1 LTLNQPYLLRIN
13 YNYLNLSEKVYK
25 YKALTNSDMFIRSQ
39 RIIIVRNRPPKRQ
52 VNEELQWFGD
62 SLGLF
67 NLRDKDKSCFR
78 IFLEIIKAAK
88 HGKPLT
94 SDELADKLDLSR
106 GTVIHHINRMIE
118 SGIIIH
124 QDNRYMLRVDN
135 LTQLVQE
142 LRKDIDRTV
151 DDMREI
157 AEDIDRWLEM

>member
-1 LTLNQPYLLRIN
+1 
-13 YNYLNLSEKVYK
+13 
-25 YKALTNSDMFIRSQ
+25 MFIRSQ
-39 RIIIVRNRPPKRQ
+39 RIIIVRNRPPKKQ
-52 VNEELQWFGD
+52 VNEELQWLGD

-78 IFLEIIKAAK
+78 IFLEIIKSAK
-88 HGKPLT
+88 QGKPLT
-94 SDELADKLDLSR
+94 SDELADKLNLSR

-124 QDNRYMLRVDN
+124 QDNGYMLRVDN

-142 LRKDIDRTV
+142 IRKDIDRTI
-151 DDMREI
+151 DDMSEI

>member
-1 LTLNQPYLLRIN
+1 
-13 YNYLNLSEKVYK
+13 
-25 YKALTNSDMFIRSQ
+25 MFISSQ
-39 RIIIVRNRPPKRQ
+39 RIIIVRNRPPKKQ
-52 VNEELQWFGD
+52 VNEELQWLGD

-78 IFLEIIKAAK
+78 IFLEIIKSAK
-88 HGKPLT
+88 QGKPLT
-94 SDELADKLDLSR
+94 SDELADKLNLSR

-124 QDNRYMLRVDN
+124 QDNGYMLRVDN

-142 LRKDIDRTV
+142 IRKDIDRTI
-151 DDMREI
+151 DDMSEI

>member
-1 LTLNQPYLLRIN
+1 
-13 YNYLNLSEKVYK
+13 
-25 YKALTNSDMFIRSQ
+25 MFIRSQ
-39 RIIIVRNRPPKRQ
+39 RIIIVRNRPPKKQ
-52 VNEELQWFGD
+52 VNEELQWLGD

-78 IFLEIIKAAK
+78 IFLEIIKSAK
-88 HGKPLT
+88 QGKPLT
-94 SDELADKLDLSR
+94 SDELADKLNLSR

-142 LRKDIDRTV
+142 IRKDIDRTI
-151 DDMREI
+151 DDMSEI